1 MTNIPIQLDTDVVSE
16 LIRLCV
22 EIFKSENFEKEN
34 TVRFLMKA
42 ILLQIKSCYDPK
54 NKVGK
59 THYDLELDEIHRQI
73 YASPSSE
80 WTIPSIA
87 EKNESVRGAFP
98 ETL

>member
-1 MTNIPIQLDTDVVSE
+1 MNLFISSYTPKLSTGNKY
-16 LIRLCV
+16 
-22 EIFKSENFEKEN
+22 EIFKSKNSEKEK
-34 TVRFLMKA
+34 TIRFLMKA

-59 THYDLELDEIHRQI
+59 THYDVELDEIRKQI

-87 EKNESVRGAFP
+87 EKMNLSVAHFQR
-98 ETL
+98 LL